1 MKLEIELVPTTSHF
15 NNLRSEVTATA
26 WKKLRT
32 KYLTPLNNCCEICGG
47 SSPKRGL
54 DLHEVWSYTIVDS
67 DNNQDGLAERRGIQ
81 KLERLEGLCMYC
93 HEVKHYYLSHLRGFG
108 DRARSRLQKINGLTD
123 KELYEYELLV
133 HKDFV
138 ERSSVEWKI
147 DLNGF
152 KL

>member
-26 WKKLRT
+26 WKKLRI

-54 DLHEVWSYTIVDS
+54 DLHEVWSYTIVDQYS
-67 DNNQDGLAERRGIQ
+67 GIQ
-81 KLERLEGLCMYC
+81 RLERLEGLCMYC
-93 HEVKHYYLSHLRGFG
+93 HEVKHYYLTHLRGFG

>member
-26 WKKLRT
+26 WKKLRV

-47 SSPKRGL
+47 SSHKRGL
-54 DLHEVWSYTIVDS
+54 DLHEVWSYTIVD
-67 DNNQDGLAERRGIQ
+67 LELKIGIQ
-81 KLERLEGLCMYC
+81 KLEKLEGLCMYC
-93 HEVKHYYLSHLRGFG
+93 HEVKHYYLSYLRGFG
-108 DRARSRLQKINGLTD
+108 ERARSRLQKINELTD
-123 KELYEYELLV
+123 KELFEYELLV
-133 HKDFV
+133 HKNFV
-138 ERSSVEWKI
+138 ERSLVEWKI